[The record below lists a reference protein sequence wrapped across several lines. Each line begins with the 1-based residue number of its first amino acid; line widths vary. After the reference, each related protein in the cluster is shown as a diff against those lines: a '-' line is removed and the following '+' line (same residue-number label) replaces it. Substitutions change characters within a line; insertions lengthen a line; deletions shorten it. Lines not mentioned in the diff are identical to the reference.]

1 MTRLSGD
8 PQVYLLP
15 GDGIVIARREFLC
28 VLPAD
33 AVDAVAGI
41 DRLVRDDAEPDRNP
55 RRGRELVDALA
66 THLASLD
73 REIDIAFAA
82 PDTVGVT
89 LYLRGAGRAESDGRR
104 LRADRGDILDRAVP
118 WPLESL
124 RLFLGDTAP
133 ADPDADVFEL
143 VEGTVPA
150 AGARLLPP
158 LGTRGTLILRTG
170 EPAAAEAPAPAF
182 VSTPLVGTPP
192 VANPAEAF
200 VSTPLGSA
208 PVGGVDDDVPG
219 TPLPPAEPAP
229 KAPTPP
235 SATPPVATPPVATPP
250 SPTPRPDVPG
260 SQSAGQRRQAPTV
273 IEPLPS
279 AGPSRRPAAP
289 PVSGSHPVPRPA
301 AAPRSSVGAQPP
313 APPREQ
319 RRPLPEAPR
328 HDPAPAV
335 PRPRS
340 APEVRR
346 PVMVLG
352 IQCVRGHLN
361 HPEAFICGKCGIRM
375 EQATKIPV
383 EGERPALGWLLLDN
397 AATVNLMDPVV
408 IGRAPGAAEVG
419 GPIMLQ
425 MADTAGEVSRRHAE
439 IRLVDW
445 DVQLVDLHSRN
456 GTFLTPPG
464 ENREFQLEPGRPYV
478 LAPGSYVRLGGRHF
492 IFESSHAVVR

>member
-41 DRLVRDDAEPDRNP
+41 DRLVRDDAEPDRIP

-89 LYLRGAGRAESDGRR
+89 LYLRGAGQAESDGRR

-170 EPAAAEAPAPAF
+170 EPAAAEPPAPAF
-182 VSTPLVGTPP
+182 VSTPLVGAPQE
-192 VANPAEAF
+192 AAAEPF
-200 VSTPLGSA
+200 VSTPLGSS
-208 PVGGVDDDVPG
+208 PLGSTPLGGDDDVPG
-219 TPLPPAEPAP
+219 APLPPAESAP
-229 KAPTPP
+229 QTPP
-235 SATPPVATPPVATPP
+235 PPASTPPASTPP
-250 SPTPRPDVPG
+250 SPTPRPDSRG
-260 SQSAGQRRQAPTV
+260 SRRQAPTV

-279 AGPSRRPAAP
+279 AGPPRRPAAP
-289 PVSGSHPVPRPA
+289 PVSGPHPMPRPA
-301 AAPRSSVGAQPP
+301 TPPRSPVGGRPP
-313 APPREQ
+313 APPLEQ

-346 PVMVLG
+346 PVMVMG

-397 AATVNLMDPVV
+397 ASTVNLMEPVV
-408 IGRAPGAAEVG
+408 IGRAPGAAEAG

-425 MADTAGEVSRRHAE
+425 MADSAGEVSRRHAE